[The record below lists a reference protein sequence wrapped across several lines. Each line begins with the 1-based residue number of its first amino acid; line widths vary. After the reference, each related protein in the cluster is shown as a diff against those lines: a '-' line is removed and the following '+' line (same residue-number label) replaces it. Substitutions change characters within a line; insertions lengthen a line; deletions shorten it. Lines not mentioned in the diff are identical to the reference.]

1 MKSFES
7 RWSRAFPV
15 VMGVLF
21 GLAMAMLI
29 VSIFLLVRITKEKS
43 FFPESSGNYISGE
56 SSLSRQDAIVGAR
69 RRVSP
74 SVVSVTA
81 YRTQLVYA
89 SRGWDEWF
97 QQFRG
102 RMPTLAKQRYPS
114 YGSGV
119 IVNPDGY
126 ILTNEHVIRDAEEIY
141 VTMTDSTEVLATLIG
156 RTPEFDLA
164 LLRIEGRNLP
174 FAPLGDSDQLEIG
187 ETVIAIG
194 SPFTYL
200 FNDTQPTVTAG
211 VISAL
216 HRDVKQTSRAVQI
229 FKNMIQTDAVVN
241 PGNSGGPLVSADGL
255 VVGINTFIFSSSS
268 GSSNIGMGFAIPV
281 NTAKM
286 VIDEL
291 RQYGRFRNV
300 WTGLIVKELTPDVI
314 KQLAIPFNTGLVV
327 AQLEQGGP
335 AEEAGIEVGDV
346 IIEINGKTI
355 LDASQAERVI
365 FGRQVGDDLEVVIW
379 RDGRTLDVKLKLVE
393 AKEQT

>member
-1 MKSFES
+1 
-7 RWSRAFPV
+7 
-15 VMGVLF
+15 MGVLF

>member
-1 MKSFES
+1 
-7 RWSRAFPV
+7 
-15 VMGVLF
+15 MGILF
-21 GLAMAMLI
+21 GLSLAMFIISI
-29 VSIFLLVRITKEKS
+29 VLLARINREEPFLPRPAGNVISDQGTR
-43 FFPESSGNYISGE
+43 FSG
-56 SSLSRQDAIVGAR
+56 DAIVAAR
-69 RRVSP
+69 QRVSP
-74 SVVSVTA
+74 TVVSVTA

-89 SRGWDEWF
+89 NRGWDEWF

-102 RMPTLAKQRYPS
+102 RIPRLAKQRYPS

-126 ILTNEHVIRDAEEIY
+126 ILTNEHVIRNAEEIF

-156 RTPEFDLA
+156 STPEFDLA

-174 FAPLGDSDQLEIG
+174 YAALGDSDHLEIG

-216 HRDVKQTSRAVQI
+216 HRDVKQTARAVQI
-229 FKNMIQTDAVVN
+229 FKNMIQTDAVIN
-241 PGNSGGPLVSADGL
+241 PGNSGGPLVSAQGL
-255 VVGINTFIFSSSS
+255 VVGINTFIFSSSG
-268 GSSNIGMGFAIPV
+268 GSSNIGMGFAIPI

-286 VIDEL
+286 VVDEL
-291 RQYGRFRNV
+291 RQYGRFRSV
-300 WTGLIVKELTPDVI
+300 WTGLIVRELTPDVI
-314 KQLAIPFNTGLVV
+314 KQLGIPFNTGLVV
-327 AQLEQGGP
+327 TQLEQGGP
-335 AEEAGIEVGDV
+335 AEDAGIAVGDV

-365 FGRQVGDDLEVVIW
+365 FGQQVGDELGIVIW
-379 RDGRTLDVKLKLVE
+379 RDGRTFDVKLKLVE
-393 AKEQT
+393 AKEKT

>member
-1 MKSFES
+1 MNSFES
-7 RWSRAFPV
+7 RWSKAFPV
-15 VMGVLF
+15 IIGTMF

-29 VSIFLLVRITKEKS
+29 VTIVLLVRVTKDKS
-43 FFPESSGNYISGE
+43 FLPEPSG
-56 SSLSRQDAIVGAR
+56 SSLSGQVSDYRGDAIVGAR

-89 SRGWDEWF
+89 SRGWNEWF

-102 RMPTLAKQRYPS
+102 RAPRLTQQKYPS

-141 VTMTDSTEVLATLIG
+141 VTMTDSTEVLATLVG

-174 FAPLGDSDQLEIG
+174 FAPLGDSDNLEIG

-216 HRDVKQTSRAVQI
+216 HRDVKQTARSVQI

-255 VVGINTFIFSSSS
+255 VVGINTFIFSTSS
-268 GSSNIGMGFAIPV
+268 GSSNIGMGFAIPI

-291 RQYGRFRNV
+291 RQYGRFRSV
-300 WTGLIVKELTPDVI
+300 WTGLIVRELTPDVV
-314 KQLAIPFNTGLVV
+314 KQLGIPFNTGLVV

-335 AEEAGIEVGDV
+335 AEEAGIQVGDV
-346 IIEINGKTI
+346 IVEINGATV
-355 LDASQAERVI
+355 LDASHAERII
-365 FGRQVGDDLEVVIW
+365 FGCQVGDDLDVIIW
-379 RDGRTLDVKLKLVE
+379 RGGNTLEVKLKLVE
-393 AKEQT
+393 AQEKT